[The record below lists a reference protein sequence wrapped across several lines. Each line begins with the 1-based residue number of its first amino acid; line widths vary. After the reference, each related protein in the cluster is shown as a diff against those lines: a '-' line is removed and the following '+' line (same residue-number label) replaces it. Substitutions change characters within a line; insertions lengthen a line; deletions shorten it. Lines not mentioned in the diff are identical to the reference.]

1 MPTLY
6 VYSGLPGTGK
16 TTLAKRLSQHFLA
29 TYLRIFAAEQAMRDL
44 FDIQLK
50 GEGYSLSYRIAG
62 DNL

>member
-29 TYLRIFAAEQAMRDL
+29 TYLRIDNL